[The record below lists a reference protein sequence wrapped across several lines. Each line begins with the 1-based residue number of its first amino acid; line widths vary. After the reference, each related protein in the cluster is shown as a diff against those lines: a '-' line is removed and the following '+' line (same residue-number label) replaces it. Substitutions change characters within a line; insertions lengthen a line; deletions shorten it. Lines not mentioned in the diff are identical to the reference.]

1 MHDGRASL
9 RLRARVAPINLRLM
23 SSPSALPLSPVV
35 RVPAGEILVVSGQIA
50 ERELLQA
57 DAGTQ
62 ATSVLRTLQSIL
74 KAEGRTMR
82 DVVRVGIFLVDMAD
96 FAAVN
101 EVYREF
107 FAAPFP
113 ARTTV
118 AVAALPFGARV
129 EMEALAR

>member
-1 MHDGRASL
+1 MQW
-9 RLRARVAPINLRLM
+9 RARVAAVNLRPM
-23 SSPSALPLSPVV
+23 SSPPALPLSPVV
-35 RVPAGEILVVSGQIA
+35 RVPAGELLVVSGQIA
-50 ERELLQA
+50 ERELLDA

-62 ATSVLRTLQSIL
+62 ARSVLRTLQSIL

>member
-1 MHDGRASL
+1 MQDGPAYL
-9 RLRARVAPINLRLM
+9 QWRARVAAINLRLM
-23 SSPSALPLSPVV
+23 SSPPVLPLSPVV
-35 RVPAGEILVVSGQIA
+35 RVSAGEILVVSGQIA
-50 ERELLQA
+50 ERELLKA

>member
-1 MHDGRASL
+1 
-9 RLRARVAPINLRLM
+9 M

>member
-1 MHDGRASL
+1 
-9 RLRARVAPINLRLM
+9 M
-23 SSPSALPLSPVV
+23 SSPPALPLSPVV
-35 RVPAGEILVVSGQIA
+35 RVPAGELLVVSGQIA
-50 ERELLQA
+50 ERELLDA

-62 ATSVLRTLQSIL
+62 ARSVLRTLQSIL

>member
-1 MHDGRASL
+1 M
-9 RLRARVAPINLRLM
+9 APAA
-23 SSPSALPLSPVV
+23 PALPLSPIV

-50 ERELLQA
+50 ERELLSA
-57 DAGTQ
+57 DARAQ
-62 ATSVLRTLQSIL
+62 ATSVLRTLQSLL

-82 DVVRVGIFLVDMAD
+82 DVVRVGVFLVDMTD

-101 EVYREF
+101 EAYREF

-129 EMEALAR
+129 EMEALSR